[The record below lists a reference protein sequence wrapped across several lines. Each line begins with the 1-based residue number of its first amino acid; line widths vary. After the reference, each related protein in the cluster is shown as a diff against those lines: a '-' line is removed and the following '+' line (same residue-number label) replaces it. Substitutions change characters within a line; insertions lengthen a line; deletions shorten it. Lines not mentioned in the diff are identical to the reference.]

1 MMSEFQENNIEW
13 LTGQDKATVSF
24 SQKKYV
30 NRIKRMAEKYPSCVE
45 IIAENDDGSI
55 YATIPLKSLHLTIY
69 EPRKTFFSGVDDN
82 D

>member
-1 MMSEFQENNIEW
+1 MEFQENNIEW
-13 LTGQDKATVSF
+13 LTGQDRATVSF

-30 NRIKRMAEKYPSCVE
+30 NRIKRMAEKYPSRVE

-55 YATIPLKSLHLTIY
+55 CATIPLKSIHLTIY
-69 EPRKTFFSGVDDN
+69 DSKTPGFAGVDDN

>member
-1 MMSEFQENNIEW
+1 MSEFQENNIEW

-30 NRIKRMAEKYPSCVE
+30 NRIKRMAKKHPLSVE
-45 IIAENDDGSI
+45 IVAENDDGSI
-55 YATIPLKSLHLTIY
+55 CATIPLKSIHLTIY
-69 EPRKTFFSGVDDN
+69 DSKTPGFAGVDDN